1 MRSVSFAAFVVLLL
15 SGGLSAQPASTI
27 AGAVTDAQGGAL
39 PGATVVALHLPTGA
53 TVEGITGAD
62 GRFSLG
68 NVRPGGPYRIT
79 VHLPGFASQERRD
92 LFAPDGE
99 VTRVDFELAA
109 GAASANRSR

>member
-1 MRSVSFAAFVVLLL
+1 MKTIMRRDTHLKIILVVAVTLLVARAA
-15 SGGLSAQPASTI
+15 SAQSTTI

-53 TVEGITGAD
+53 TVEGTTGAD

-79 VHLPGFASQERRD
+79 VHMPGFASQERRE
-92 LFAPDGE
+92 PVGG
-99 VTRVDFELAA
+99 A
-109 GAASANRSR
+109 GRNGRRGAQAGT